1 MDDWGWI
8 ASAYNNL
15 FCCAV
20 SSLESKYFSLADG
33 HRSGIRKCSKKLLR
47 SNPPSWFLRIAGRW
61 IHEWLETF
69 LFTAFML
76 THRDK
81 EGWRGELF
89 PLLNSG
95 WGVRICQPPLGSCR
109 LPLSSKVFPRS
120 RKLRAMR
127 GERGVEVC
135 MKGGEKRDRFLVAC
149 AHGDPFSPNSNLV
162 TSLLRR

>member
-1 MDDWGWI
+1 MAELQAPTI
-8 ASAYNNL
+8 IFFVARLAR
-15 FCCAV
+15 
-20 SSLESKYFSLADG
+20 SKV
-33 HRSGIRKCSKKLLR
+33 
-47 SNPPSWFLRIAGRW
+47 N
-61 IHEWLETF
+61 TF
-69 LFTAFML
+69 LSRIVTAREFVSALRNFCEVIRHLGSCALLAGGFTSDLKLFYL
-76 THRDK
+76 PRSCLHRDK